1 VNPKRIQT
9 FYKSKTN
16 GGNMKELTPEQIQK
30 NWEQLRNLITNTF
43 EGERLEKLN
52 KMYDH
57 FEDRMCVAPA
67 SGKEHFHNA
76 HVGGYVEHVLHVVD
90 CALKITNLWQSEGA
104 TINFTTEEVIFAAMH
119 HDLGK
124 VGDMNKD
131 YYVPQE
137 SEWHRKN
144 QGSIYTHNGE
154 LQYMTVTDRA
164 LFLLN
169 QFGITMSEWEY
180 VGIRLTDGLYEEANK
195 SYYMSYNKDFSLK
208 TNIAYVLH
216 QADMM
221 ATHIEYDEWKR
232 GEEEVEI
239 KVQSN
244 VENIKKAV
252 TMKETSEELSNKSRD
267 LFDELFGDK

>member
-1 VNPKRIQT
+1 
-9 FYKSKTN
+9 
-16 GGNMKELTPEQIQK
+16 MKELTPEQIQK

-52 KMYDH
+52 EMYDY
-57 FEDRMCVAPA
+57 FEDRMCLAPA
-67 SGKEHFHNA
+67 SGREHFHNA
-76 HVGGYVEHVLHVVD
+76 HVGGYVEHVLHVID
-90 CALKITNLWQSEGA
+90 CALKITNLWQASGA

-124 VGDMNKD
+124 VGDMDKD

-144 QGSIYTHNGE
+144 QGSIFNHNPE

-164 LFLLN
+164 IFLLN
-169 QFGITMSEWEY
+169 QFGINMTEWEY
-180 VGIRLTDGLYEEANK
+180 VGLRLTDGLYEEANK
-195 SYYMSYNKDFSLK
+195 SYYISYNKDWALK
-208 TNIAYVLH
+208 SNIAYILH
-216 QADMM
+216 QADSM

-232 GEEEVEI
+232 GEEQEEI

-252 TMKETSEELSNKSRD
+252 TMDETSEQLTQKSKD
-267 LFDELFGDK
+267 LFVELFGDK

>member
-1 VNPKRIQT
+1 
-9 FYKSKTN
+9 
-16 GGNMKELTPEQIQK
+16 MKQLKPEQIQE
-30 NWEQLRNLITNTF
+30 NWNKLRELITNTF

-52 KMYDH
+52 TMYDY
-57 FEDRMCVAPA
+57 FEDRMCLAPA

-90 CALKITNLWQSEGA
+90 CALKITNLWSSENA

-124 VGDMNKD
+124 VGDMTND
-131 YYVPQE
+131 YYIPQE

-144 QGSIYTHNGE
+144 QGSIFSHNSE

-164 LFLLN
+164 IYLLN
-169 QFGITMSEWEY
+169 QFGITMTEWEY
-180 VGIRLTDGLYEEANK
+180 VGLRLTDGLYEEANK
-195 SYYMSYNKDFSLK
+195 KYYINYGKGNSLK
-208 TNIAYVLH
+208 SNIAYILH
-216 QADMM
+216 QADSM
-221 ATHIEYDEWKR
+221 ATHIEYDEWENSQKQ
-232 GEEEVEI
+232 EEI
-239 KVQSN
+239 KVQGN

-252 TMKETSEELSNKSRD
+252 TMKETSEELSKKSKD